1 MKGDGSEA
9 FMKIIL
15 LAGIAAIVAGGVYL
29 HGPLRNGETY
39 DRTIDEA
46 YETVRNMP
54 MPRQFGRM
62 VENVPGGT
70 VKMDYADQQAIVW
83 RFTAKGKDA
92 ALFKVE
98 FTPVDEP
105 GKVYVSTSYE
115 PLEAAPLLFDGSDNL
130 MSDPELFDK
139 MARVSMREQVDARL
153 ERRPFNQ
160 KLTQDVMA
168 GWVMKNVGNIQQEVS
183 SQMKDAVKSF
193 DEMDKERELSKQRA
207 EAAKFSTAKPMNEAK
222 PMSGGR

>member
-1 MKGDGSEA
+1 
-9 FMKIIL
+9 MKIIL

-46 YETVRNMP
+46 YESVRNMA

-62 VENVPGGT
+62 VENVPGGS
-70 VKMDYADQQAIVW
+70 VKMDYADRQSIVW

-92 ALFKVE
+92 ALFRVD

-105 GKVYVSTSYE
+105 GKVYVTTSYE
-115 PLEAAPLLFDGSDNL
+115 PLENASLLFDSSDSL
-130 MSDPELFDK
+130 MSDPALFDQ
-139 MARVSMREQVDARL
+139 MARVSMREQVDSRL
-153 ERRPFNQ
+153 ERRPFNT

-168 GWVMKNVGNIQQEVS
+168 GWAMKNMGNIQQEVGTR
-183 SQMKDAVKSF
+183 MNEAAKSF
-193 DEMDKERELSKQRA
+193 EDMDEEAKLSKQRA
-207 EAAKFSTAKPMNEAK
+207 ESAKFSSAKPMNEGK